1 MQQNVISTL
10 KSLTNAHRVS
20 GRSTLKDDQEP
31 SLRNGLFR
39 RQETSKA
46 NNEKP
51 AKQTNK
57 KLAKQSKEFASM
69 QSNEHQYDKTTSSS
83 TNLTNDKNSLGVTED
98 YTGSNYKKAAI
109 LYFGEDIS
117 VAERSKA
124 SILYVYI
131 IISIDSA
138 FVSYIAE
145 INS

>member
-1 MQQNVISTL
+1 MTKNLHFGTVCSADKKL
-10 KSLTNAHRVS
+10 
-20 GRSTLKDDQEP
+20 
-31 SLRNGLFR
+31 
-39 RQETSKA
+39 
-46 NNEKP
+46 

-57 KLAKQSKEFASM
+57 KLAKQSKDLASM
-69 QSNEHQYDKTTSSS
+69 QSYEQQYDKTNSSS
-83 TNLTNDKNSLGVTED
+83 TNLTNDKNSLGVVED
-98 YTGSNYKKAAI
+98 YTGWDYKKAAI

-145 INS
+145 INSWTLIIAAAVIMIVSVFA